1 MANYN
6 KFSDE
11 EDLRLIKGTVSVI
24 TLEPGPINV
33 LPEAIIIEKY
43 VDGEKVEG
51 SEQYFATSDVSTA
64 ILDADLE
71 PAVYISN
78 EAESTYDTMIELA
91 EMFEASNCDYVVYAA
106 MLDEKLKADAGVLD
120 EDDSESEE

>member
-91 EMFEASNCDYVVYAA
+91 EMFEAANCNYDVYAA
-106 MLDEKLKADAGVLD
+106 MLDEKLKADAEVLE
-120 EDDSESEE
+120 EDDSEE